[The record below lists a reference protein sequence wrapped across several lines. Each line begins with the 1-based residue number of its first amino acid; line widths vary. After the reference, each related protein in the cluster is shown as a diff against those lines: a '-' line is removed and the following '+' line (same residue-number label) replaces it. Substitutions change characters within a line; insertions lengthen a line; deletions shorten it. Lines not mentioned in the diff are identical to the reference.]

1 MGRFREML
9 LDERVYPLSDMD
21 MVYDYENHFY
31 VLTPQYI
38 NKALGTNLSEVLEMT
53 DVTNEAEMPKLWLKR
68 VSRLVYE
75 KLYQHTFDRDYKE
88 FCFAKDGR
96 WRPRIKFWLEEQA
109 LYMLNNGDIG
119 LQAGISYEKSTSND
133 LYQIRG
139 DRMYS
144 PIMIQNMLSTGA
156 LYGGT
161 LCYHGDFSYEKDGY

>member
-1 MGRFREML
+1 MGRFREMVA
-9 LDERVYPLSDMD
+9 DERVYPLSDMD

-96 WRPRIKFWLEEQA
+96 WRP
-109 LYMLNNGDIG
+109 G

-161 LCYHGDFSYEKDGY
+161 LCYHGDFSYEKDEY